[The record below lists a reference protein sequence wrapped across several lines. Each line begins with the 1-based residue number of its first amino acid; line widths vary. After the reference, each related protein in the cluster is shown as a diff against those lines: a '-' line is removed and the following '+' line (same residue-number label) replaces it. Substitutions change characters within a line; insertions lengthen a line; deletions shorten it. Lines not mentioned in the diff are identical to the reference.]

1 MAPEN
6 GQKGTVLE
14 PSHIQLPVRRILTA
28 ILVFSV
34 PEPGISLFRKKG
46 TDVQRPVGHAAGAE
60 MQSRSDLAA
69 QSLPAGRDVTRPE
82 DRSVPL
88 ASCPAAP
95 GQVDH
100 PLFTKRHG
108 GLILPTVRLL
118 FRRAGQE
125 TCGAVSLP
133 FIDRSGM
140 IHTVSVRL
148 LAGHDLRRCFQIFV
162 IHLSRLRFQLPAP
175 FRRHRLAGIAP
186 PGVDPVPEQ
195 PFLRLLPV
203 QLPPLLPEGV
213 IDLAAGQQQSRLLKL
228 PVIVTFRAHVRPDGN
243 HEMHV
248 FPMQRIRH
256 GGRIGKTL
264 RIEGFLAPQ
273 VPCPGHPVQHQRI
286 QPDAAPA
293 EFLRRL
299 HKLLRR
305 LIPLLGLDIAECP
318 FRKHGC
324 LSRQSTELSDHLIRA
339 ARQKIIIQIFIR
351 FRVKIGTV
359 LRIVKHRCS
368 LGGQQD
374 TIAVSGK
381 EQRNGNLQIGLM
393 QVLGGMPQI
402 PYAFLRLPQSVQPL
416 PRRKIQIQPGTTQLP
431 VKYPVRFL
439 NSLLDPVRRCHFL
452 HPGVFIDHRAEGIII
467 FRIFALP
474 CPFRQKRRTIRTLI
488 ADGAGV
494 TCRDQMKL
502 RRFQPD
508 FPVVF
513 RPFPVPGIRTCKGA
527 GQIRVFRSLFLSK
540 ASVFRPGNP
549 DRPVRLRNQT
559 DDSGF

>member
-1 MAPEN
+1 
-6 GQKGTVLE
+6 
-14 PSHIQLPVRRILTA
+14 
-28 ILVFSV
+28 
-34 PEPGISLFRKKG
+34 
-46 TDVQRPVGHAAGAE
+46 
-60 MQSRSDLAA
+60 MQSCSDLAA

-108 GLILPTVRLL
+108 GLILPAVRIL

-125 TCGAVSLP
+125 TCGAVSLS
-133 FIDRSGM
+133 FINRSGM
-140 IHTVSVRL
+140 IHAVSVRL
-148 LAGHDLRRCFQIFV
+148 LTGHDLRRRFQIFV

-175 FRRHRLAGIAP
+175 FRCHRLAGIAP

-203 QLPPLLPEGV
+203 QLPSFLPEGV
-213 IDLAAGQQQSRLLKL
+213 IDLAARQQQSRLLKL
-228 PVIVTFRAHVRPDGN
+228 PVIIAFRVHVRPDGD
-243 HEMHV
+243 HEMHILL
-248 FPMQRIRH
+248 MQRARH
-256 GGRIGKTL
+256 GRRIGEAL

-273 VPCPGHPVQHQRI
+273 IPCPGHPVQHQSV
-286 QPDAAPA
+286 QPDAPPA

-305 LIPLLGLDIAECP
+305 LIPLLGLDIAKRP
-318 FRKHGC
+318 LRKHGRPP
-324 LSRQSTELSDHLIRA
+324 RQSTELSDHFIRVS
-339 ARQKIIIQIFIR
+339 RQKIIIQIFIR
-351 FRVKIGTV
+351 FRVKIRTV
-359 LRIVKHRCS
+359 LRIVKYRRS
-368 LGGQQD
+368 LSGQQD

-381 EQRNGNLQIGLM
+381 EQRNGNLQIGLV

-416 PRRKIQIQPGTTQLP
+416 SRHKIQIQSGTAQLP

-452 HPGVFIDHRAEGIII
+452 HAGIFIDHRAESIV
-467 FRIFALP
+467 FFCCFALP
-474 CPFRQKRRTIRTLI
+474 CPFRQKRRSVRALI
-488 ADGAGV
+488 PDGAGV
-494 TCRDQMKL
+494 TRHDQMKL

-527 GQIRVFRSLFLSK
+527 GQIRIFVPLFLSK
-540 ASVFRPGNP
+540 TSVFRPGNP